1 MNSLKHNN
9 PQILHKNPWTSIFY
23 LVLLFLAWNL
33 FSQLIGTA
41 IAVGAVGVDFMESQQ
56 LLEPPFSPKSKIFM
70 YIAQGISHFLGFTL
84 FALFFI
90 KVMDKISLKNY
101 FNSKNLGIQPL
112 ILIVLTTFSFM
123 IFNSLIIEWNMNIEF
138 PDFMKGFGDW
148 ARNME
153 DRLMQLTELLSSYGS
168 FGEMLIA
175 LVIIGVLPAVG
186 EELVFRGL
194 LQNKIQTATKNAHLA
209 IWVSAIIFGAFHMQ
223 FFGVVPRI
231 LLGAL
236 FGYIYLYSGNIW
248 YPILAH
254 FVNNGLAVIV
264 MYFGPKYVNDFDP
277 MEVDTAVPLY
287 VSIIGLFACLMF
299 FYYFKKLIKQTAQE

>member
-33 FSQLIGTA
+33 FSQLIGTG
-41 IAVGAVGVDFMESQQ
+41 IAVLVTGVDFMDSQQ
-56 LLEPPFSPKSKIFM
+56 LLEPPFGPKSKLFM
-70 YIAQGISHFLGFTL
+70 YVAQGLSHFLGFTL

-90 KVMDKISLKNY
+90 KTMDKLSLKTY
-101 FNSKNLGIQPL
+101 FNRKNIGFQPS
-112 ILIVLTTFSFM
+112 ILIVLITFSFM

-138 PDFMKGFGDW
+138 PEFMKGFGEW

-153 DRLMQLTELLSSYGS
+153 DRLMQLTELLSSYDN

-175 LVIIGVLPAVG
+175 LVILGVFPAVG

-194 LQNKIQTATKNAHLA
+194 LQNKLQSATKNAHLA
-209 IWVSAIIFGAFHMQ
+209 IWISAIIFGAFHMQ

-231 LLGAL
+231 FLGAL

-254 FVNNGLAVIV
+254 FVNNGLAVVI
-264 MYFGPKYVNDFDP
+264 MYFGPKYVEDFDP
-277 MEVDTAVPLY
+277 VEVDTAVPLY
-287 VSIIGLFACLMF
+287 VSIIALFACLIF
-299 FYYFKKLIKQTAQE
+299 FRYFKKLIKGTTRE